1 MDFGLHFPL
10 DALGIARLQ
19 PLEAALCVANIVI
32 LGVMLRG
39 EASEP
44 PDGSFDIMAQA

>member
-1 MDFGLHFPL
+1 MDFLPL

-19 PLEAALCVANIVI
+19 ALEASFFVGNIVI
-32 LGVMLRG
+32 LAVTLRG

-44 PDGSFDIMAQA
+44 PDGSWT